1 MVKKLRRKIVLIN
14 VLLVGVVL
22 AGVFCALCINSY
34 QSAKQ
39 DLAQQL
45 RQTIQMDLGGEQLPK
60 PSIGGRDN
68 PSLQPHHGGYTAH
81 VAVMTDQNGT
91 VLSVEEVNATM
102 EADTQAEAVT
112 LALAAADQQGVL
124 SSLGLMYVKQQTP
137 DGTCIVFADTS
148 SITDS
153 LQRNILVSSALFAL
167 SLGVLFAISLWLSG
181 IAVKPVAA
189 AWQRQKQFVA
199 DASHELKTP
208 LTVILANNN
217 ILQSHADA
225 TVASQQQWLDSTQ
238 EEAGR
243 MRVLI
248 DQMLLLAKSDAQ
260 QGNVVLSEVGLSD
273 LLEEQLL
280 CFEPVGYEKGITLSA
295 QIEPGVMLRSDA
307 SLLRQLCSIL
317 LDNAIK
323 YSPTGAAVQV
333 SLQTQGNAV
342 AFAVHNGGDPISA
355 QDLPH
360 LFDRFYRV
368 DQARGEGGYGLGL
381 AIARNTTDT
390 LKAKITVQSDEQSG
404 TTFTVTF

>member
-22 AGVFCALCINSY
+22 AGVFCALCVNSY
-34 QSAKQ
+34 ESAKQ

-45 RQTIQMDLGGEQLPK
+45 HQALEMSAGGAQETK
-60 PSIGGRDN
+60 PSIGGDRDE
-68 PSLQPHHGGYTAH
+68 PSQQPRHGFGAY
-81 VAVMTDQNGT
+81 VSVLVDQTGT
-91 VLSVEEVNATM
+91 VLSVEEVNVTM
-102 EADTQAEAVT
+102 EEATQTQAVAQVF
-112 LALAAADQQGVL
+112 AAGDQQGML
-124 SSLGLMYVKQQTP
+124 SSLGLMYVKQQMP
-137 DGTCIVFADTS
+137 DGIRIVFADTS

-153 LQRNILVSSALFAL
+153 LQRNILVSSALFVL

-217 ILQSHADA
+217 ILQSHRDA
-225 TVASQQQWLDSTQ
+225 TVASQRQWLDSTQ

-243 MRVLI
+243 MKVLI
-248 DQMLLLAKSDAQ
+248 DQMLLLAKSDALQ
-260 QGNVVLSEVGLSD
+260 ERVVLSEVALSD

-295 QIEPGVMLRSDA
+295 QIEPGITLRSDA
-307 SLLRQLCSIL
+307 PLLRQLSAIL
-317 LDNAIK
+317 LDNSIK
-323 YSPTGAAVQV
+323 YSPAGGTV
-333 SLQTQGNAV
+333 SLTLRLQGGTAV
-342 AFAVHNGGDPISA
+342 FSVHNGGEPITQ

-368 DQARGEGGYGLGL
+368 DKARGEGGYGLGL
-381 AIARNTTDT
+381 AIARNIADT
-390 LKAKITVQSDEQSG
+390 LKAKIAVQSDEQNG